1 MRLVL
6 MLLESPFSFI
16 FSSGST
22 SNFIGILLFYKE
34 LLIILISYT
43 DLEMGISYVPVI
55 WEGKIILW
63 SEKKLH

>member
-1 MRLVL
+1 

-22 SNFIGILLFYKE
+22 SNFIGILLFYQE
-34 LLIILISYT
+34 LLIILIIYT

-55 WEGKIILW
+55 
-63 SEKKLH
+63 